1 MGIGLWELRTW
12 GILDSTAFNLKI
24 KFDLE
29 FSTNMTKIIRTF
41 WPFDLPNETD
51 KPVYTGH
58 WPFTCPLILLSAMEV
73 CSTVFWLN
81 SDYSRVRKV
90 SDSKSGILVSYT
102 RDRERFIKPLWQIR
116 RRSDYIIAPAIG
128 PNKSK
133 KLTPL
138 IAPTHI
144 YAAKFEWKTI
154 YMASQTI
161 TVCLWSH
168 VCYLQFKLCR
178 VYVCERCKSC
188 ELLDLFGPIAGA
200 INPIT

>member
-1 MGIGLWELRTW
+1 MLELERLYNNFKKAHGHWTMGTTYLRV
-12 GILDSTAFNLKI
+12 

-41 WPFDLPNETD
+41 WPFDLPSETD

-138 IAPTHI
+138 IAPTHDI
-144 YAAKFEWKTI
+144 RGKVWMKNNIHGFTDDYCLSVKPCMLSSI
-154 YMASQTI
+154 QTLPCI
-161 TVCLWSH
+161 CVPAL
-168 VCYLQFKLCR
+168 
-178 VYVCERCKSC
+178 
-188 ELLDLFGPIAGA
+188 
-200 INPIT
+200 

>member
-12 GILDSTAFNLKI
+12 GILDSTASNLKI

-29 FSTNMTKIIRTF
+29 FPTNMTKVVHTF

-51 KPVYTGH
+51 KSVYTGH

-81 SDYSRVRKV
+81 SGYRKV

-102 RDRERFIKPLWQIR
+102 RDRERFIKPLRQIR
-116 RRSDYIIAPAIG
+116 RRSDYIIGFIAPAIG

-138 IAPTHI
+138 IAPTHNI
-144 YAAKFEWKTI
+144 RGKVWMKNNIHGFTDDYCLSVKPC
-154 YMASQTI
+154 MLSLSQTLPCI
-161 TVCLWSH
+161 LCASAVSRVSFLICLDR
-168 VCYLQFKLCR
+168 LPGQ
-178 VYVCERCKSC
+178 
-188 ELLDLFGPIAGA
+188 
-200 INPIT
+200 